1 MIQITFGIFFG
12 VVGSIFAILVSYTI
26 ADWYTT
32 YNPDSLWN
40 RIKYNIRYRYYKYKL
55 EH

>member
-1 MIQITFGIFFG
+1 MKIILFLLILYIAWC
-12 VVGSIFAILVSYTI
+12 VVAEIEHWIN
-26 ADWYTT
+26 T